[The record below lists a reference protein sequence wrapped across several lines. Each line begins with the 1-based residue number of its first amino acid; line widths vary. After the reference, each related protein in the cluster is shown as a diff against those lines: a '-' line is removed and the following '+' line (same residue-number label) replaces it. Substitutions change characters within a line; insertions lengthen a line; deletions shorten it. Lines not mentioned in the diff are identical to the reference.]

1 MLHGI
6 LNKVHNSCA
15 LKSSEAPKTKVSYK
29 ENTNNERFI
38 AECNGSTLVML
49 YSDMPHEAVQFE
61 CEAKDVVLITAVSD
75 NKTAVWF
82 S

>member
-1 MLHGI
+1 ML
-6 LNKVHNSCA
+6 LNRVKLPK
-15 LKSSEAPKTKVSYK
+15 LKFPTKK
-29 ENTNNERFI
+29 NTNNERFV
-38 AECNGSTLVML
+38 AKCNSSTLVML
-49 YSDMPHEAVQFE
+49 YSDVPHEAVQFE

>member
-6 LNKVHNSCA
+6 LDKVHNSCA

-29 ENTNNERFI
+29 KNTNNEFFV
-38 AECNGSTLVML
+38 AKCYSSTLVML
-49 YSDMPHEAVQFE
+49 YSDVPHEAVQFE
-61 CEAKDVVLITAVSD
+61 CEAKDVVLVTAVSD